1 MDSKILYLTSAGMS
15 QLNEDTV
22 TKPSDEEKML
32 LMQWKFWVEGVLI
45 PAVGLPGVCGRI
57 FNVHIFRH
65 IKLLKIIDGFIPVL
79 IKICEIIRN
88 RS

>member
-1 MDSKILYLTSAGMS
+1 MS

-45 PAVGLPGVCGRI
+45 PALGLPGICGMI
-57 FNVHIFRH
+57 FI
-65 IKLLKIIDGFIPVL
+65 G
-79 IKICEIIRN
+79 
-88 RS
+88 